1 MIKHQNEVLQREV
14 EEIVEQKFN
23 AVDQKELRQLKLD
36 LKLEKNDIRM
46 RKYFEVVREFEH
58 KYRLVRENIDHEKSH
73 IVAIH
78 DDCAKIHEKVQQAE
92 TLQKVVKMKSD
103 LLEVIA
109 SPEFS
114 QCYKREEY
122 IGKNRSLILT
132 LHVLLLNNSH

>member
-58 KYRLVRENIDHEKSH
+58 KYRLVRENIDHEKSN
-73 IVAIH
+73 IVSIH
-78 DDCAKIHEKVQQAE
+78 DDCAKIHEKVQNAE

-103 LLEVIA
+103 LLEIIE

-114 QCYKREEY
+114 NCYKREEY
-122 IGKNRSLILT
+122 IGK
-132 LHVLLLNNSH
+132 